1 MFMPLND
8 YGIEYTN
15 LKDLLSKQWQL
26 MYQIRKQK
34 LFHGFICNTPEYKP
48 SN

>member
-1 MFMPLND
+1 MPLND

-26 MYQIRKQK
+26 MYQIRK
-34 LFHGFICNTPEYKP
+34 
-48 SN
+48 